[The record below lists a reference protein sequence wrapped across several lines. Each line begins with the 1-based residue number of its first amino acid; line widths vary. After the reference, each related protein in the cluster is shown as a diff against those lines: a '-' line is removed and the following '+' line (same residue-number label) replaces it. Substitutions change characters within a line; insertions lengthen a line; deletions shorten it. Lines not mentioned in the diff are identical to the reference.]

1 MARAKP
7 HYIPDQ
13 IWHITHRCHKREFL
27 FKFAKDRRRRI
38 QWLFEAKRRYG
49 LVILNYTITSNH
61 IHLLVKDDAGR
72 DVITQSIQLQ
82 AGRTGQDYHFRK
94 NRKGAFWEDRY
105 HATAVQNREHML
117 KCLVYIDLNMVR
129 TGVVDPPSELLFGGY
144 NEIQVPR
151 RKNVLIAHDRLV
163 ELAGFENHDTFCK
176 SHRD

>member
-1 MARAKP
+1 M
-7 HYIPDQ
+7 
-13 IWHITHRCHKREFL
+13 
-27 FKFAKDRRRRI
+27 
-38 QWLFEAKRRYG
+38 
-49 LVILNYTITSNH
+49 VILNYTITSNH